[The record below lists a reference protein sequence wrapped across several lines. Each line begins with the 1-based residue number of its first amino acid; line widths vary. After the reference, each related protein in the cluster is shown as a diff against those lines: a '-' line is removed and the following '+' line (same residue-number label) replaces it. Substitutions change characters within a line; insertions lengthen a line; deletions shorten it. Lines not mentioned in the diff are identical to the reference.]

1 MLKLTGAIPLLFVC
15 LIIHF
20 DSFCQSS
27 TDDQNTQIEQYQV
40 ALNTAIEGKE
50 WINAAALSSKIAYA
64 YWDSQKYDDAISFF
78 NQSLEH
84 SNKVDNKNGIKT
96 IRYNLGLVNIDK
108 GDYQTALS
116 EFNSG
121 VLIAR
126 ELNQKNDILSGL
138 INSASITQSL
148 GQHESAIKTATE
160 ALAYAQ
166 ELENLNLTKRCY
178 GILYEN
184 YQEIGD
190 SEKSIEYFDLYSTV
204 DKFLRDEQLK
214 KIEADSEQKV
224 SNIQN
229 EKAKTDQK
237 LQSSNQQLQV
247 AKDSLQ
253 IAREI
258 TERQKLQL
266 KLNEVTLREK
276 EAQLK
281 NEKLIRYGLS
291 VIILLT
297 LIFLIIFYVQYLQK
311 KRKNI
316 LLQEQFE
323 QINSQKEEIEKQGE
337 YLSIKNEEL
346 VAVNKEKNL
355 MMSMV
360 AHDLKKPINDLSSL
374 SSLIAVYKDNLPD
387 DFNNLVGIIKKS
399 ADGYNKMVHKILDA
413 GAIENRKLNVVR
425 EKLSLIDVLT
435 ANTEAQSIHAT
446 KKNISFNTEDIPKSI
461 NVKGDRI
468 YLSQAIEN
476 IIYNSIKYS
485 PEGSTIF
492 VGAKKKGDNYAIYIR
507 DEGPGIDEDDQKHLF
522 DMFKPLKK
530 GDAESSGL
538 GLSIAKKYMEAM
550 EGSIYCESTPPN
562 GTTFF
567 LEIQKW

>member
-1 MLKLTGAIPLLFVC
+1 MLKLTGAIPLLFAFF
-15 LIIHF
+15 ITNF
-20 DSFCQSS
+20 ESFSQDL
-27 TDDQNTQIEQYQV
+27 TQDQNTQIEQYQL
-40 ALNTAIEGKE
+40 ALNTAKDGNE
-50 WINAAALSSKIAYA
+50 WINAAAISSKIAYV
-64 YWDSQKYDDAISFF
+64 YWDSQKYNEAISFF
-78 NQSLEH
+78 NQSIEH
-84 SNKVDNKNGIKT
+84 SKKIDNKNGVKT
-96 IRYNLGLVNIDK
+96 IRFNLGLVNIDK
-108 GDYQTALS
+108 GDYQTALT

-121 VLIAR
+121 VSIAR
-126 ELNQKNDILSGL
+126 ELNQKKDILSGL

-148 GQHESAIKTATE
+148 GKHEEAINTATE
-160 ALAYAQ
+160 ALGYAQ
-166 ELENLNLTKRCY
+166 ELKDLNLTKRCY

-214 KIEADSEQKV
+214 KVEADSEKKV

-229 EKAKTDQK
+229 EKAKTDEK
-237 LQSSNQQLQV
+237 LQSSNQQLKV

-281 NEKLIRYGLS
+281 NEKLIRYGLTA
-291 VIILLT
+291 IILLT
-297 LIFLIIFYVQYLQK
+297 LIFLIIVYVQYRQK

-323 QINSQKEEIEKQGE
+323 KINSQKEKIEKQGE
-337 YLSIKNEEL
+337 YLAIKNEEL
-346 VAVNKEKNL
+346 VVVNKEKNL

-374 SSLIAVYKDNLPD
+374 SSLLEIYKDNLPD

-413 GAIENRKLNVVR
+413 GAIENRKLNVVQ
-425 EKLSLIDVLT
+425 EKLSLIDLLT

-446 KKNISFNTEDIPKSI
+446 KKKITFNTDDIPKSASA
-461 NVKGDRI
+461 KGDHI

-476 IIYNSIKYS
+476 IIYNSVKYS

-492 VGAKKKGDNYAIYIR
+492 VGAKKSGENYHIYIR
-507 DEGPGIDEDDQKHLF
+507 DEGPGIDAEDQKHLF

-550 EGSIYCESTPPN
+550 NGSIRCESTPPN